1 MTKEARYIYQKRGVW
16 YFSRRVPS
24 DLQRHYKRP
33 RIAFSLRTKSNR
45 AAATRAVTLAS
56 KLEED
61 WLTIRWRTDSA
72 PFSRFMN
79 ISTGAIDR
87 NASGPLMTEA
97 SQIYLTAKGKSR
109 PLTFTQAVNRSVRYL
124 ISVAGDKSIG
134 SYVREDANNLR
145 DALIARG
152 LSRASI
158 RRTLSVLRAT
168 INFTTRELGL
178 DDIKVFSGVYL
189 GEPEG
194 LTHTT
199 RRPIPIKDVYK
210 IQILCHELDDE
221 PRWLIALI
229 SDTGMRLSEAAGLI
243 VEDVKIDTEYP
254 HLLLRPHPWRRL
266 KTQSSERVV
275 PLAGASMWAAK
286 RALNATSNQFLF
298 PRYCNEIRCKGNSA
312 SAALNKWLSSRVP
325 SGCVVHSFRHSFR
338 DRLRAVECPPDII
351 DRLGGWSVEGVGEA
365 YGNGYPLALMSQWIA
380 KSLTLKLK
388 RE

>member
-24 DLQRHYKRP
+24 DLQRHYKRS

-79 ISTGAIDR
+79 VGTGAIDR

-97 SQIYLTAKGKSR
+97 TQIYLNAKGKSR
-109 PLTFTQAVNRSVRYL
+109 PPTFTQAVNRSVRYL
-124 ISVAGDKSIG
+124 VSVAGDKSIG

-145 DALIARG
+145 DALIAKG

-158 RRTLSVLRAT
+158 KRTLSVLRAS

-178 DDIKVFSGVYL
+178 KDIKVFSGVYL
-189 GEPEG
+189 GEPEA

-210 IQILCHELDDE
+210 VQTLCRELDDE

-229 SDTGMRLSEAAGLI
+229 SDTGMRLSEASGLI
-243 VEDVKIDTEYP
+243 VEDIKLDDIHP
-254 HLLLRPHPWRRL
+254 HILLRPHPWRRL
-266 KTQSSERVV
+266 KTQSSERIV
-275 PLAGASMWAAK
+275 PLDGASLWAAK
-286 RALNATSNQFLF
+286 RALEATSNKFLF
-298 PRYCNEIRCKGNSA
+298 PRYCDEVRCKGNSA

-338 DRLRAVECPPDII
+338 DRLRAVECPPDIV
-351 DRLGGWSVEGVGEA
+351 DRLGGWSVEGVGET
-365 YGNGYPLALMSQWIA
+365 YGDGYPLGVLSKWI
-380 KSLTLKLK
+380 KNIQDFQ
-388 RE
+388 

>member
-24 DLQRHYKRP
+24 DLQRHYKRS

-61 WLTIRWRTDSA
+61 WLTIRWRTDNA

-79 ISTGAIDR
+79 ISTEAIDR

-97 SQIYLTAKGKSR
+97 SQIYLNAKGKSR

-124 ISVAGDKSIG
+124 VSVAGDKSIG

-145 DALIARG
+145 DALIAKG

-158 RRTLSVLRAT
+158 KRTLSVLRAS

-178 DDIKVFSGVYL
+178 KDIKVFSGVYL
-189 GEPEG
+189 GEPEA

-210 IQILCHELDDE
+210 VQTLCRELDDE

-229 SDTGMRLSEAAGLI
+229 SDTGMRLSEATGLI
-243 VEDVKIDTEYP
+243 VEDIKLDDIHP
-254 HLLLRPHPWRRL
+254 HILLRPHPWRRL
-266 KTQSSERVV
+266 KTQSSERIV
-275 PLAGASMWAAK
+275 PLDGASLWAAK
-286 RALNATSNQFLF
+286 RALEATSNKFLF
-298 PRYCNEIRCKGNSA
+298 PRYCDEVRCKGNSA

-325 SGCVVHSFRHSFR
+325 SDCVVHSFRHSYR

-351 DRLGGWSVEGVGEA
+351 DRLGGWSIGGVGEA
-365 YGNGYPLALMSQWIA
+365 YGDGYPLNVLLRWA
-380 KSLTLKLK
+380 KNILKN
-388 RE
+388 